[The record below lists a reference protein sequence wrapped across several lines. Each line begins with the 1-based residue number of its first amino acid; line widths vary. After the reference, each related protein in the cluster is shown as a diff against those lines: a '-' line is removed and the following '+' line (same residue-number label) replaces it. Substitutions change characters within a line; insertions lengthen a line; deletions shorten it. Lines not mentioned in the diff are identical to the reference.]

1 MALNNP
7 LTILSASLLGFGVH
21 LYWHRHPG
29 ITDEL
34 ATGWITLR
42 VSWAFG
48 SWEYDR
54 AIGAPKK

>member
-21 LYWHRHPG
+21 VFWHRHP
-29 ITDEL
+29 TDDL
-34 ATGWITLR
+34 SPSWITLR

-54 AIGAPKK
+54 AVGFWK